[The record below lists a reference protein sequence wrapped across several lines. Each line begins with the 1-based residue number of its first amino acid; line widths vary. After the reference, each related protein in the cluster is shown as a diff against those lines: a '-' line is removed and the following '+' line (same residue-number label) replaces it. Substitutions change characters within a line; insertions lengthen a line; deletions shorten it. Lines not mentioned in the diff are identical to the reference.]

1 MKTDNT
7 KAQMRKGVL
16 EMCVL
21 SLISTGEKYPSEL
34 LDQLKTA
41 DLLVVE
47 GTLYPLL
54 NRLKDAGY
62 LEYEWRESNAGP
74 PRKYYRITTEG
85 ETIAAT
91 LQQAWSELVQ
101 SVQLTLENPTSNE

>member
-85 ETIAAT
+85 ETITAT

>member
-21 SLISTGEKYPSEL
+21 SMISTGEKYPSEL

-74 PRKYYRITTEG
+74 PRKYYRITPEG
-85 ETIAAT
+85 ETMAVA
-91 LQQAWSELVQ
+91 LRQAWSELVQ
-101 SVQLTLENPTSNE
+101 SVQITLENPTIHE

>member
-21 SLISTGEKYPSEL
+21 SLIRTGEKYPSEL
-34 LDQLKTA
+34 LEQLKTA

-74 PRKYYRITTEG
+74 PRKYYRITTDG
-85 ETIAAT
+85 EAIAES

>member
-1 MKTDNT
+1 
-7 KAQMRKGVL
+7 MRKGVL

-21 SLISTGEKYPSEL
+21 SMISTGEKYPSEL

-74 PRKYYRITTEG
+74 PRKYYRITPEG
-85 ETIAAT
+85 ETMAVA
-91 LQQAWSELVQ
+91 LRQAWSELVQ
-101 SVQLTLENPTSNE
+101 SVQITLENPTIHE